1 MRTQAELAD
10 AEIKRDRL
18 KAQRLQVARE
28 IMATMPGHYR
38 TTDPIYRRAVVG
50 VSRMYLKE
58 LEAFRLVVEA
68 RHYKG
73 PSR

>member
-1 MRTQAELAD
+1 MWTPDELSD
-10 AEIKRDRL
+10 AQIKRYRL
-18 KAQRLQVARE
+18 KAKRLQVASE